1 MARPRRIWV
10 VDDDPELRA
19 MLAGYLGDQGYA
31 VRTLADGEQLRARLE
46 GQLGANGPICWCS
59 I

>member
-10 VDDDPELRA
+10 VDDDPELRS
-19 MLAGYLGDQGYA
+19 MLAGYLTEQGYA

-46 GQLGANGPICWCS
+46 GHLG
-59 I
+59 